1 MGDGAG
7 LRERT
12 RRAVQGELL
21 LVALDLFATQ
31 GFETTTVDQIAS
43 AAGLSRRSFFRY
55 FGTKEE
61 VLTQTLEALG
71 QELAE
76 HLRARPATEPSWT
89 ALRRAFDP
97 LIEQMTGEKRALV
110 MTRLMID
117 TPALQ
122 ASHLQKLTSWSR
134 ALAEVLEERAAR
146 GPGDDPAT
154 HLATDDTDDTVDH
167 ADRRLEA
174 DAVSGAAVGCLVA
187 AQEEWA
193 RAEGTRPLGELV
205 DATMG
210 AVARSA
216 RASDDA
222 QGAGRRPAGGRA
234 G

>member
-31 GFETTTVDQIAS
+31 GFEGTTVDQIAT

-71 QELAE
+71 HELAE
-76 HLRARPATEPSWT
+76 HLRARPAAEAPWT
-89 ALRRAFDP
+89 ALRRSFDP
-97 LIEQMTGEKRALV
+97 LVAQMSVEKRALV
-110 MTRLMID
+110 MTRLMLD

-122 ASHLQKLTSWSR
+122 ASHLQKLTSWRR
-134 ALAEVLEERAAR
+134 ALAEVLEPRLVGGSSA
-146 GPGDDPAT
+146 D
-154 HLATDDTDDTVDH
+154 
-167 ADRRLEA
+167 DRRLEA

-187 AQEEWA
+187 AQDEWV
-193 RAEGTRPLGELV
+193 RTDGTRPLGELV
-205 DATMG
+205 DATMD
-210 AVARSA
+210 AVG
-216 RASDDA
+216 RAAHVSDDSQVA
-222 QGAGRRPAGGRA
+222 ARDRP
-234 G
+234 

>member
-21 LVALDLFATQ
+21 LVALDLFASQ
-31 GFETTTVDQIAS
+31 GFESTTVDQIAS

-76 HLRARPATEPSWT
+76 NLRTRPAAETSWT
-89 ALRRAFDP
+89 ALRRSFDP
-97 LIEQMTGEKRALV
+97 LIEQMGAEKRALV

-122 ASHLQKLTSWSR
+122 ASHLQKLTSWRR
-134 ALAEVLEERAAR
+134 ALAEVLEQRA
-146 GPGDDPAT
+146 GSDFGDG
-154 HLATDDTDDTVDH
+154 
-167 ADRRLEA
+167 DRRLEA
-174 DAVSGAAVGCLVA
+174 GAVSGAAVECLVA
-187 AQEEWA
+187 AQEEWV
-193 RAEGTRPLGELV
+193 RTEGARPLGELV
-205 DATMG
+205 DATMD
-210 AVARSA
+210 AVGRSA
-216 RASDDA
+216 RAPDDA
-222 QGAGRRPAGGRA
+222 QGVARDRP
-234 G
+234 